1 MANTYDTSAF
11 PLGSKDPRVL
21 YNNAE
26 NEDLFMNDTVNEY
39 FVDRP
44 PFLRNRLTLFGMNQA
59 FYRTLANIGFESTY
73 LTYGAGV
80 VIQRP
85 TQLVIRNGIYY
96 RVTDPTNVPLTL
108 TGNWATDSLSL
119 TDVGDASL
127 RAALAAISGAGLSGY
142 SPASSYPSATVGL
155 QLNTLNAAVTS
166 ANTAIAANYDFADY
180 GAFGKTEAKT
190 RIRANIS
197 NSPYWIWFGD
207 SISHG
212 AYVVDIFRNG
222 CVNLVKR
229 AINQDFGGTSYG
241 FTPLFSMPNG
251 ALSSQDIHEIVFSP
265 GGAWQFMEGPTG
277 AHVMQGVSCVSN
289 AIGSTI
295 SSTIPC
301 FQDRA
306 YIWWIGNPSGGT
318 FQVKVNGTVMA
329 TVNTASSSVTPVNV
343 QVVALTAN
351 QAGDSIIE
359 CVTTTASKVEI
370 CGFSYMSAVDGVQV
384 NNFSNSGRRLRWLDE
399 STINAMLNPAGGL
412 GGTSCFVMALGIND
426 SGDNLTDPAY
436 FTAFKQRI
444 DWIIQ
449 YANQFEVPVV
459 VPDFI
464 WFKGTSDPTRMELK
478 RLATATGGVYI
489 PYPDLLQKSGLPTT
503 QAYRRDVLKMWT
515 DDYHPID
522 KGHQWIFEVF
532 AKRLGLSC
540 TSKKIVL
547 DNYDWWYPLKIS
559 PTGITSLGQTSSTV
573 SAVRNNGSGNALL
586 RLNYSGMGTASATAR
601 GVQAAW
607 PTRAGIAQASV
618 QQVQLAPRTDG
629 GSNGTVLIAAN
640 GAITAQPNAS
650 NNSTSTTMTVVIP
663 TVDHG
668 AK

>member
-1 MANTYDTSAF
+1 MTTYDTGNPVPSGDARDRF
-11 PLGSKDPRVL
+11 DNTQTLDEVVTGS
-21 YNNAE
+21 
-26 NEDLFMNDTVNEY
+26 NDTAVT
-39 FVDRP
+39 
-44 PFLRNRLTLFGMNQA
+44 RLGGVLQTLKGMNNSFNQWLINSA
-59 FYRTLANIGFESTY
+59 FESTH
-73 LTYGAGV
+73 LTYV
-80 VIQRP
+80 VGTPLTVLRS
-85 TQLVIRNGIYY
+85 TQLIDYNGSVY
-96 RVTDPTNVPLTL
+96 RVKMPASFPVNL
-108 TGNWATDSLSL
+108 TGVWATDSPNLV
-119 TDVGDASL
+119 DVGDASL
-127 RAALAAISGAGLSGY
+127 RTSLAAPAGAQLVGY
-142 SPASSYPSATVGL
+142 SAANTYPAATVGF
-155 QLNTLNAAVTS
+155 QLNTLNTAIAS
-166 ANTAIAANYDFADY
+166 ANTAIANNYDFADY
-180 GAFGKTEAKT
+180 GAFGKAMAKT
-190 RIRANIS
+190 RVRANVS
-197 NSPYWIWFGD
+197 AAPYWIWLGD

-212 AYVVDIFRNG
+212 AYAVDIFRNG

-251 ALSSQDIHEIVFSP
+251 ALSSQDIHEIAFSP
-265 GGAWQFMEGPTG
+265 TGAWQFMEGPTG
-277 AHVMQGVSCVSN
+277 THVMQGVSCVST
-289 AIGSTI
+289 AVGSTI

-306 YIWWIGNPSGGT
+306 YIWWIGNPGGGT
-318 FQVKVNGTVMA
+318 FNVTVNGTVLA
-329 TVNTASSSVTPVNV
+329 TVNTAASSVTQINV
-343 QVVALTAN
+343 QVVPLTAN
-351 QAGDSIIE
+351 QAGDAVIQ
-359 CVTTTASKVEI
+359 CVTTTAGKVEI
-370 CGFSYMSAVDGVQV
+370 CGFSYMSGIDGVQV

-399 STINAMLNPAGGL
+399 STINAMLNPAAGL
-412 GGTSCFVMALGIND
+412 GGTACFVMALGIND

-449 YANQFEVPVV
+449 YANTFEVPVV

-515 DDYHPID
+515 DDYHPIS

-547 DNYDWWYPLKIS
+547 DNYDWWYPLKIAA
-559 PTGITSLGQTSSTV
+559 TGITSLGQTSSTV
-573 SAVRNNGSGNALL
+573 SAVRNNGSGNALC
-586 RLNYSGMGTASATAR
+586 RLNFSGMGTLTAGSR
-601 GVQAAW
+601 GVQLAW
-607 PTRAGIAQASV
+607 PSRAGIQQASV
-618 QQVQLAPRTDG
+618 LQVQLAPRTDG
-629 GSNGTVLIAAN
+629 GSNGTVLFAAGGN
-640 GAITAQPNAS
+640 ITAQPNAQ

-668 AK
+668 AA